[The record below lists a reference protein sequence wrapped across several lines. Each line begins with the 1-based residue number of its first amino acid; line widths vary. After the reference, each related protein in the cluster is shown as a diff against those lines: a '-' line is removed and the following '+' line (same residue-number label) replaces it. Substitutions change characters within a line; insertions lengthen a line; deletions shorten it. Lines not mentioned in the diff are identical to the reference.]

1 MHLNPTLTSKWQVSL
16 GRRRSFGS
24 KYKRGNFFLSRLT
37 RTREIASEESIM
49 ARKGGNFSIN
59 PSRWCHYFFFS
70 IDIKNAH
77 KRDSSKSTRSVYPAS
92 NDYFRAGRKFLHHCT
107 VVSCRDRFNIANE
120 SLLSRAATSYF
131 ENIFPYCNSVSIAMM
146 IKTIKM
152 IITSTINEEFQS
164 PSSTK

>member
-1 MHLNPTLTSKWQVSL
+1 MASFARPSTFIWFKIQTRKLFSIAIDSYSRDRIGGEHNGEEGREFLDKSEPLVSL
-16 GRRRSFGS
+16 LF
-24 KYKRGNFFLSRLT
+24 
-37 RTREIASEESIM
+37 
-49 ARKGGNFSIN
+49 FSIN
-59 PSRWCHYFFFS
+59 
-70 IDIKNAH
+70 IKNAH